1 MKKSNLNKVFTGL
14 LVCMLAVTAFALKGC
29 KDESEEYSVPPTL
42 KVHYSYTENELGT
55 FLYSEKGKSWVI
67 ISDSVILLPN
77 DTLPERPIIYEI
89 NDNEFV
95 DDATRAEYNRLI
107 GNTVVFSGKYENL
120 GNEILTEY
128 AYLVGYGY
136 TLRGFLPVDVNIS
149 LANTRSVMENVIE
162 AECATKPNMPPA
174 WFFSRELIEGLDYA
188 RAYQLNVHV
197 HVVRTSNG
205 IGYNKDIVS
214 SQIITKL
221 NTDFANTNLSYT
233 LSGSDY
239 IDSDNFINMNLAD
252 YHNSTTFNEYISIGR
267 VPNAINIYVMSSAP
281 NLYYSNGSR
290 ESGQSESIVGSAFLV
305 VESSYTNVTIT
316 HEMGHCLGLYHTH
329 YGTSPDEDPIGSC
342 KELVDGSNSDT
353 CGDYIT
359 DTPADPKEW
368 DGCIYNGS
376 GRDANGDIYI
386 PDPSNIMSY
395 ADRDCW
401 NRFTQKQVERMH
413 QVLRNSTSHHQIAT
427 QVNKGI
433 TGPTQIGSASTYTY
447 TINVPSNATVQWS
460 IDCSSYASGN
470 SSPNKYTVSGTGSTI
485 TLQNRYPNALS
496 QKYVINATVYL
507 GTGSQRIEYHTS
519 RTIYKISNPAQTG
532 TLSWSSESPCGN
544 YLGTINMSTPNNST
558 IKLHKG
564 GILTFNYTDI
574 CGANSYTDTDVFNF
588 ELYNL
593 NAIKEVG
600 ANHVF
605 LIQPYA
611 TAPANGKIM
620 LSLMING
627 MGNMF
632 QIPVE
637 VLPCSQIGWNSL
649 EDSTD
654 VEISILED
662 SISFVT
668 Q

>member
-1 MKKSNLNKVFTGL
+1 
-14 LVCMLAVTAFALKGC
+14 
-29 KDESEEYSVPPTL
+29 
-42 KVHYSYTENELGT
+42 
-55 FLYSEKGKSWVI
+55 
-67 ISDSVILLPN
+67 
-77 DTLPERPIIYEI
+77 
-89 NDNEFV
+89 
-95 DDATRAEYNRLI
+95 
-107 GNTVVFSGKYENL
+107 
-120 GNEILTEY
+120 
-128 AYLVGYGY
+128 
-136 TLRGFLPVDVNIS
+136 
-149 LANTRSVMENVIE
+149 ME
-162 AECATKPNMPPA
+162 
-174 WFFSRELIEGLDYA
+174 
-188 RAYQLNVHV
+188 
-197 HVVRTSNG
+197 
-205 IGYNKDIVS
+205 
-214 SQIITKL
+214 
-221 NTDFANTNLSYT
+221 
-233 LSGSDY
+233 
-239 IDSDNFINMNLAD
+239 
-252 YHNSTTFNEYISIGR
+252 
-267 VPNAINIYVMSSAP
+267 
-281 NLYYSNGSR
+281 
-290 ESGQSESIVGSAFLV
+290 
-305 VESSYTNVTIT
+305 
-316 HEMGHCLGLYHTH
+316 
-329 YGTSPDEDPIGSC
+329 
-342 KELVDGSNSDT
+342 
-353 CGDYIT
+353 
-359 DTPADPKEW
+359 
-368 DGCIYNGS
+368 
-376 GRDANGDIYI
+376 
-386 PDPSNIMSY
+386 
-395 ADRDCW
+395 
-401 NRFTQKQVERMH
+401 

-447 TINVPSNATVQWS
+447 TINVPSNATMQWS
-460 IDCSSYASGN
+460 IDCSSYASG
-470 SSPNKYTVSGTGSTI
+470 SGTPTKYTVSGTGSTI

-496 QKYVINATVYL
+496 QKYVINATIYI
-507 GTGSQRIEYHTS
+507 GSGNQRYEFNATK
-519 RTIYKISNPAQTG
+519 TVYKISNPAQTG

-564 GILTFNYTDI
+564 GILTFNYTDV

-605 LIQPYA
+605 LIQPYV